1 MNEDEIKFRAYLLV
15 LNSDFPTHRKT
26 EAMEELLKINNK
38 QQKEIEEE
46 HKNWKELLHEYGVKC
61 QEIEELK
68 KITTLYN
75 SYEVPNARKIVLAD
89 SEFFEKGYF
98 KKNYI
103 SKVRIR
109 VKIKELEGQED
120 WYIEHKSLDDLYGRI
135 DLLKELLG
143 E

>member
-46 HKNWKELLHEYGVKC
+46 HKNWKELLHEYEVKC

-75 SYEVPNARKIVLAD
+75 SYEVPAARKIVIAD
-89 SEFFEKGYF
+89 SEYFVKGFF
-98 KKNYI
+98 KKNFI
-103 SKVRIR
+103 AKDKIKG
-109 VKIKELEGQED
+109 KIKELEELKEKYFEKQ
-120 WYIEHKSLDDLYGRI
+120 IIQGRI
-135 DLLKELLG
+135 DLLKELL
-143 E
+143 EE